1 MVSWVIHYLN
11 SSYWGKP
18 YIELRNWHGRIHLEL
33 ARLGDEPIAM
43 AAGKTW
49 NVTMV
54 WEPTLI
60 YFHSYQCRHFSNF
73 RNSFIIT
80 NLRKDQCSEIKT
92 SASQK
97 HTRKIM

>member
-1 MVSWVIHYLN
+1 M
-11 SSYWGKP
+11 
-18 YIELRNWHGRIHLEL
+18 EL

-49 NVTMV
+49 NVTV
-54 WEPTLI
+54 WFENLPKFIFIHTSVDIFQTLE
-60 YFHSYQCRHFSNF
+60 
-73 RNSFIIT
+73 SFIIT
-80 NLRKDQCSEIKT
+80 NLREDQCSEIKT